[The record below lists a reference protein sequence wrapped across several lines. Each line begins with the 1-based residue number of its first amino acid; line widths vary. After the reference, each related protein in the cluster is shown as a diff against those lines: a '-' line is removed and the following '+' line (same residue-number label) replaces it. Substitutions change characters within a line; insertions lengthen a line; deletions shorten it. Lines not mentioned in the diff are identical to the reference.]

1 MLEYNQMPFFK
12 SEKPNDREVQI
23 ISARYAAIMN
33 ILRDAVIVYDN
44 TFKVLLFNPSAA
56 KIFGLTPE
64 EVIGQSFT
72 PSRAAELKYR
82 ALVQTLFPSLAPAV
96 VNKSDPGIYP
106 QVAEISFTEPELYL
120 RVATSPIGEAGRNL
134 FVKVVTDITKEVE
147 LKKAK
152 SEFIYAAAHQLRAP
166 LTTIGRALET
176 LNGDPAI
183 KGGSR
188 ETLDQGSEAD
198 KRLTKILD
206 DLLNVS
212 RIDEGQLG
220 YTMEML
226 DLIPFLNSLLEGA
239 RDYVSKSN
247 LKLKINFENEI
258 GKLMLYFDPDRLGMA
273 ISNILDNAIKYN
285 VENGEV
291 TFRTELLKGKP
302 YLQISI
308 SDTGIGIPKEKIPD
322 VSTKFFRA
330 ENAKKAL
337 AEGMGLGM
345 YISQSI
351 IKRHGGSMW
360 IDSEIGRGTT
370 VYFTLP
376 TDPKLVP
383 TREFVYA

>member
-1 MLEYNQMPFFK
+1 MPFFK